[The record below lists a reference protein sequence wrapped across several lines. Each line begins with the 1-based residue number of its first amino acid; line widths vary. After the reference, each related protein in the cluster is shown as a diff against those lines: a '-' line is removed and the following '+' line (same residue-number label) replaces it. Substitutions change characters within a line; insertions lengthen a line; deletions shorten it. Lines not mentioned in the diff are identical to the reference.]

1 MASDRRMT
9 DLLYKSGIR
18 LILRDGQ
25 NARFIDKGGLL
36 IHECRSDQPLMHDLK
51 VTLDCCSSGL
61 IVTEK
66 NNFPE
71 IMRQLAAMN

>member
-1 MASDRRMT
+1 MAT
-9 DLLYKSGIR
+9 DKKMAGLIHKSGIR
-18 LILRDGQ
+18 LVIKDGQ
-25 NARFIDKGGLL
+25 NARFLHNDGHL
-36 IHECRSDQPLMHDLK
+36 ICKCRSIQP
-51 VTLDCCSSGL
+51 TLSEFKSTSDSLGSGL